1 MSCYRERSTI
11 EGRDILTNDLSAF
24 AKHPYRFIADI
35 IRGYRWSH
43 LAILLSVIAAV
54 TFSVSTQYGVKK
66 LVDALS
72 DPTKHQTVW
81 AAFFLL
87 IAFIAADN
95 LSWRL
100 AAWLG
105 HSTFTGVTGRVRRKL
120 FRHLTGHAP
129 SFFHGRAP
137 GALTSRITATSNALY
152 TTESMVTFNALP
164 PLIATVVSIIYLTT
178 VSVAMAFTLTAIVGV
193 VVVIMFYWAARGT
206 PLHHAYARE
215 AANVDGDMIDVISNI
230 SVVKSF
236 GRMRSEHRR
245 LGGVIS
251 REIRARKDS
260 LYFLERLRI
269 FHALTT
275 AVLTSCVLA
284 WSIALWQAGRATP
297 GDVILVCTLGISIL
311 SATRDL
317 AVALVDVTQHLAR
330 FSEALRTLLI
340 PHELPVYA
348 SAKREATTHGT
359 VEFRDVGFAYPDGKE
374 VFSSLNFKIEPGARV
389 GIVGPSGAGKST
401 IFALMQR
408 FYDVQHGAILID
420 GEVSATLPDDALRK
434 TIAVVPQDISLFHRS
449 LRDNIRYGRPDAS
462 DEEVLAAAEMAR
474 CLSFI
479 EQLPDGL
486 DTVVGD
492 RGAKLSGGQRQR
504 IAIARAF
511 LKNAPVLLLDEA
523 TSALDTHSEELIREA
538 LTTLMRGRTVI
549 AIAHRLS
556 TLRNF
561 DRIIVIQNGKIVQD
575 GTPASLISK
584 AGAYKS
590 LVDLEV
596 RRLQTAAA

>member
-1 MSCYRERSTI
+1 VLI
-11 EGRDILTNDLSAF
+11 EGSDILTNDLSAF
-24 AKHPYRFIADI
+24 AQRPYRFIAEI
-35 IRGYRWSH
+35 IKGYRWSH

-72 DPTKHQTVW
+72 DPSRHSAIW
-81 AAFFLL
+81 MAFAIL

-100 AAWLG
+100 AAWIG
-105 HSTFTGVTGRVRRKL
+105 HATFSGVTGRVRRKL

-129 SFFHGRAP
+129 SFFQGQPP

-152 TTESMVTFNALP
+152 TTETMVTFNALP
-164 PLIATVVSIIYLTT
+164 PLIATVVSIIYLST
-178 VSVAMAFTLTAIVGV
+178 VSTAMALTITAIVGV

-230 SVVKSF
+230 PIVKSF

-251 REIRARKDS
+251 REIRARKES

-269 FHALTT
+269 FHAVTT
-275 AVLTSCVLA
+275 AVLTSAVLA
-284 WSIALWQAGRATP
+284 WSISLWQAGRATP
-297 GDVILVCTLGISIL
+297 GDVILVCTLGISVL

-340 PHELPVYA
+340 PHELPVYS
-348 SAKREATTHGT
+348 SAKRPMPVSGT
-359 VEFRDVGFAYPDGKE
+359 VEFRDVSFAYPDGKQ
-374 VFSSLNFKIEPGARV
+374 VFSALNFKIEPGTRV

-401 IFALMQR
+401 IFSLIQR
-408 FYDVQHGAILID
+408 FHDVQSGAILID
-420 GEVSATLPDDALRK
+420 GEVTAILPDDALRRAV
-434 TIAVVPQDISLFHRS
+434 AVVPQDVSLFHRT
-449 LRDNIRYGRPDAS
+449 LRENIRYGRPDAS

-474 CLSFI
+474 CLKFI

-486 DTVVGD
+486 DTMVGD
-492 RGAKLSGGQRQR
+492 RGTKLSGGQRQR

-511 LKNAPVLLLDEA
+511 LKDAPVLLLDEA

-556 TLRNF
+556 TLRSF
-561 DRIIVIQNGKIVQD
+561 DRIMVIQNGEIVQD
-575 GTPASLISK
+575 DSPAALINK
-584 AGAYKS
+584 TGAYKS

>member
-1 MSCYRERSTI
+1 MRS
-11 EGRDILTNDLSAF
+11 LTSDLSTF
-24 AKHPYRFIADI
+24 AKHPYRFIIAI
-35 IRGYRWSH
+35 LSGYRWGH

-54 TFSVSTQYGVKK
+54 TFSVSTQYGLKK

-72 DPTKHQTVW
+72 DPSRHETVW
-81 AAFFLL
+81 FAFALL
-87 IAFIAADN
+87 IGFIAADN

-100 AAWLG
+100 AAWIG
-105 HSTFTGVTGRVRRKL
+105 HSTFTGVSGRVRRKL

-129 SFFHGRAP
+129 SFFQGQAP
-137 GALTSRITATSNALY
+137 GALTSRITATANALY
-152 TTESMVTFNALP
+152 TTETMVTFNAMP

-178 VSVAMAFTLTAIVGV
+178 VSVAMALTLTGVVGV
-193 VVVIMFYWAARGT
+193 VVVLMFYWAARGT
-206 PLHHAYARE
+206 PLHHGYARE

-230 SVVKSF
+230 SVVKAF

-251 REIRARKDS
+251 REVRARKKS

-269 FHALTT
+269 FHAVTT
-275 AVLTSCVLA
+275 AVLTCCVLA
-284 WSIALWQAGRATP
+284 WSIVLWQRGQATA
-297 GDVILVCTLGISIL
+297 GDVVLVSTLGISIL

-330 FSEALRTLLI
+330 FSEALKTLLT
-340 PHELPVYA
+340 PHALPTIS
-348 SAKREATTHGT
+348 SAKRLAAARGA
-359 VEFRDVGFAYPDGKE
+359 VEFRDVSFAYPDGKQ
-374 VFSSLNFKIEPGARV
+374 VFSSLSFKIEPGTRV

-401 IFALMQR
+401 LFSLIQR
-408 FYDVQHGAILID
+408 FYDVQSGAILID
-420 GEVSATLPDDALRK
+420 GGVGALLPDDSLRK
-434 TIAVVPQDISLFHRS
+434 AIAVVPQDVSLFHRT
-449 LRDNIRYGRPDAS
+449 LRENIRYGRPDAS
-462 DEEVLAAAEMAR
+462 DDDVMAAAKMAR

-486 DTVVGD
+486 DTIVGD

-504 IAIARAF
+504 VAIARAF
-511 LKNAPVLLLDEA
+511 LKNAPILLLDEA
-523 TSALDTHSEELIREA
+523 TSALDSHSEELIREA
-538 LTTLMRGRTVI
+538 LTTLMHGRTVI

-561 DRIIVIQNGKIVQD
+561 DRIIVIQNGEVVQD
-575 GTPASLISK
+575 DTPETLISK

-596 RRLQTAAA
+596 RRLKSAAA